1 MLGRHT
7 HDRWALNQRGDTG
20 GLEGEGEGGLGGGPG
35 KGGLRALRSPMVVSD
50 TDGKA
55 DNSRAAKT
63 VYAGLESSGVLH
75 RVHDILQTHLKMR
88 AVDPAC
94 YDFVP
99 LQFWY
104 VFAHVYTASQDDI
117 DGLAS
122 HVDDAVYGAAVWSLS
137 GDNGQPGLWW
147 KRSFRSEDYQIP
159 VPMEAGDLALI
170 LRGTHHGVS
179 RVPREKDRVTLS
191 FHA

>member
-1 MLGRHT
+1 
-7 HDRWALNQRGDTG
+7 
-20 GLEGEGEGGLGGGPG
+20 
-35 KGGLRALRSPMVVSD
+35 
-50 TDGKA
+50 
-55 DNSRAAKT
+55 
-63 VYAGLESSGVLH
+63 
-75 RVHDILQTHLKMR
+75 MR

-104 VFAHVYTASQDDI
+104 VFAHVYTASQDNTPI
-117 DGLAS
+117 EDGLAS
-122 HVDDAVYGAAVWSLS
+122 HVDDAAYGAAVWSLT
-137 GDNGQPGLWW
+137 GDNGHPGLWW
-147 KRSFRSEDYQIP
+147 KRSFRSEDQIP